1 MNNLLFGRRS
11 SYASDAN
18 GQQSRGLER
27 AYALCMNI
35 KKTCESL
42 ALTEANELPEHW
54 GKGPFALDDNAVFF
68 LSSCANSYIGDNA
81 THLWR
86 HAYNVKNLRRCRQVR
101 MNPKV
106 QKTTHY

>member
-1 MNNLLFGRRS
+1 MHASLFFDELGFLMIYFFTHFFSGLFFGKKRASHPNMNNLLFGRRS

-42 ALTEANELPEHW
+42 ALTEANELPEH
-54 GKGPFALDDNAVFF
+54 
-68 LSSCANSYIGDNA
+68 
-81 THLWR
+81 
-86 HAYNVKNLRRCRQVR
+86 
-101 MNPKV
+101 
-106 QKTTHY
+106 

>member
-54 GKGPFALDDNAVFF
+54 GKIEK
-68 LSSCANSYIGDNA
+68 Y
-81 THLWR
+81 
-86 HAYNVKNLRRCRQVR
+86 
-101 MNPKV
+101 
-106 QKTTHY
+106 

>member
-1 MNNLLFGRRS
+1 MHASLFFDELGFLMIYFFTHFFSGLFFGKKRASRPNMNNLLFGRRS

-42 ALTEANELPEHW
+42 ALTEANELPEH
-54 GKGPFALDDNAVFF
+54 
-68 LSSCANSYIGDNA
+68 
-81 THLWR
+81 
-86 HAYNVKNLRRCRQVR
+86 
-101 MNPKV
+101 
-106 QKTTHY
+106 

>member
-1 MNNLLFGRRS
+1 MRHHFRRNRFSNDIFFLRFCFSGLFFGKKRASHPNMNNLLFGRRS

-42 ALTEANELPEHW
+42 ALTEANELPEH
-54 GKGPFALDDNAVFF
+54 
-68 LSSCANSYIGDNA
+68 
-81 THLWR
+81 
-86 HAYNVKNLRRCRQVR
+86 
-101 MNPKV
+101 
-106 QKTTHY
+106 